1 MEYRLCPL
9 TPLAYW
15 FVWTNQM
22 RFNMLSCHQRHIIC
36 LAVFTR
42 NENAIS
48 GIYLEM

>member
-1 MEYRLCPL
+1 MEYRLCLL
-9 TPLAYW
+9 TPLAYR

-22 RFNMLSCHQRHIIC
+22 RFNMLSCHQRHIFC